1 MNETNDHASNI
12 VCRKAENNDTKHIA
26 LSISQNYKIIHINV
40 ATMAGLL
47 PHISAIRPQII
58 APGIIPTKKAAV
70 KIPV

>member
-1 MNETNDHASNI
+1 MNESNNHTSNI

-26 LSISQNYKIIHINV
+26 LSISQNYKFIHINV

-47 PHISAIRPQII
+47 PHKSAIRPQII

>member
-1 MNETNDHASNI
+1 MNEPNDHTSNI
-12 VCRKAENNDTKHIA
+12 VCRKAEDDHTKHIA
-26 LSISQNYKIIHINV
+26 LSISQNCKFIHINV
-40 ATMAGLL
+40 ATMAGFL